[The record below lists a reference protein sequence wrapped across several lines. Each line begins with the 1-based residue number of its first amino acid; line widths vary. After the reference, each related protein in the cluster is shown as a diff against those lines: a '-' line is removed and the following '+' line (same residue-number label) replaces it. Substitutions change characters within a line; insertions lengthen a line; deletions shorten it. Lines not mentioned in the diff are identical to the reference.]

1 MNTKTETE
9 MSAERPGND
18 SNPDPITGAPGSHA
32 IGTAIGSASGAATGA
47 LFGAVGG
54 PIGAAVGGVIGAI
67 AGAVAGH
74 GVAEE
79 IDPTEDAHW
88 KENYDKQP
96 HYKPDY
102 HFADYQPALR
112 LGYMAARR
120 KPDTS
125 FVDHETELQS
135 SWDKVRGESRLDWE
149 DAKHATEAAWDRV
162 DKMRTRSNYD
172 DAMTTHL

>member
-9 MSAERPGND
+9 MSADHHGKD
-18 SNPDPITGAPGSHA
+18 SNPDLITGAPGSHP

-47 LFGAVGG
+47 AIGAVGG
-54 PIGAAVGGVIGAI
+54 PVGAAIGGVIGAI

-96 HYKPDY
+96 HYKPSY
-102 HFADYQPALR
+102 HFPDYQPAFR
-112 LGYMAARR
+112 LGYMGARR
-120 KPDTS
+120 KPGTL
-125 FVDHETELQS
+125 FVDHETELHS
-135 SWDKVRGESRLDWE
+135 SWDKTRGESRLEWE